1 MATTWSA
8 STSLSVGNIIAPTSA
23 SAGLF
28 FKVTVAGTTG
38 SSEPSWA
45 TSIGETVYDNDVRY
59 VSFSATFS
67 DLQPINPSAII
78 ELFTLKLDTITIH
91 NLVARCY
98 LGYKKNSCLVIDHID
113 NNKLNNYIHNLQLI
127 TQSQNCRKEHMK
139 KLQKNGLPFYIHFTP
154 KGYIVKFLENKQKK
168 SLGVYENIE
177 LALNARNDYFKDF
190 FKDIKM

>member
-1 MATTWSA
+1 MLYLYIMNILEKLFTLPEYPDYMIYPSGDIY
-8 STSLSVGNIIAPTSA
+8 SIRRKIFLKPRFDKDGYKRISLKNI
-23 SAGLF
+23 
-28 FKVTVAGTTG
+28 
-38 SSEPSWA
+38 
-45 TSIGETVYDNDVRY
+45 
-59 VSFSATFS
+59 
-67 DLQPINPSAII
+67 
-78 ELFTLKLDTITIH
+78 FTLKLDTITIH

-98 LGYKKNSCLVIDHID
+98 LGYKKNSGLVIDHID